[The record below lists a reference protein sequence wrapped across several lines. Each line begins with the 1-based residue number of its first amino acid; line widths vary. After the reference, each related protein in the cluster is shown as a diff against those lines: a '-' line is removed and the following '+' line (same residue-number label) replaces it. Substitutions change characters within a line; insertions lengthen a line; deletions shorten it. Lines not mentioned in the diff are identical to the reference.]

1 MTVVNRTSD
10 FRRVVA
16 TYSGSSEKTIS
27 NDLKNNIKPSD
38 FAKVTSALSA
48 NVHATSQKLQTL
60 TKLVKKKGLF
70 DDKTEEINS
79 LTVAVKDDITYI
91 NSELEKLESYV
102 RNNRSGTNQNKLCN
116 QNIVGALKDEL
127 IGTTKEFKD
136 VLQLHHQ
143 NMENTQQRKQKLV
156 K

>member
-60 TKLVKKKGLF
+60 TKCMPNLFLIYALYSGEEEGLV
-70 DDKTEEINS
+70 
-79 LTVAVKDDITYI
+79 
-91 NSELEKLESYV
+91 
-102 RNNRSGTNQNKLCN
+102 R
-116 QNIVGALKDEL
+116 
-127 IGTTKEFKD
+127 
-136 VLQLHHQ
+136 
-143 NMENTQQRKQKLV
+143 
-156 K
+156 